1 MQFPVE
7 KIEAMIYTIR
17 GQKVM
22 LDRDLARLYEIETS
36 RLNEAVK
43 RNEERFPTDFLI
55 VPNSSELSDLRS
67 QIAILG
73 GVSTRNLVFKK
84 SPNLFTEN
92 GVAMLSSVLNSK
104 TAIQINIAIM
114 RTFTKLRGF
123 LVMEP
128 SLKEEVGNLKENTN
142 QLFKIVFERLDDLE
156 ESLPEHPKDRKK
168 IGLKGNEPLGSNPSP
183 GARNP
188 GT

>member
-22 LDRDLARLYEIETS
+22 LARDLARLYGIETY

-43 RNEERFPTDFLI
+43 RNEERFPGDFLI
-55 VPNSSELSDLRS
+55 VPDSSELSELRS
-67 QIAILG
+67 QIAILE
-73 GVSTRNLVFKK
+73 GVSSRNLVFKN

-114 RTFTKLRGF
+114 RTFTKMRGF
-123 LVMEP
+123 PPM
-128 SLKEEVGNLKENTN
+128 SG
-142 QLFKIVFERLDDLE
+142 
-156 ESLPEHPKDRKK
+156 
-168 IGLKGNEPLGSNPSP
+168 
-183 GARNP
+183 
-188 GT
+188 